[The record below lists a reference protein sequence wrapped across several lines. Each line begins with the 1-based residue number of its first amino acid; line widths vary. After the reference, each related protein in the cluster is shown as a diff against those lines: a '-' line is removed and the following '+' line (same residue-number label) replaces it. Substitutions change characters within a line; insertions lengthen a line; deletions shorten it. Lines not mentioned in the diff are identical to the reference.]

1 VDFEVGPEAAAV
13 GEITGQVL
21 AERGSARQLADLDQ
35 AGQWFD
41 RRSYDGLAAAGVLSA
56 ALPPE
61 FGGAGLG
68 SLELHHVLEQVGR
81 HVAQVPLA
89 EAVVLGGVT
98 LARHGSP
105 EQRRAW
111 LPGVGTGDVV
121 LTAALSEPGHDNP
134 LAPLTRAAATG
145 AGWRLRGRKSQV
157 PMASLA
163 ARILVPAAAA
173 DGTIVIAL
181 LDPRSPGVTLTDQP
195 VTGRRPCSLLEL
207 DDVAVDEADIVGPDG
222 SAVLADL
229 LPRAESALASLQA
242 GVCLGALRMAA
253 RYVGARHQ
261 FGRPLSSFQAVRQRL
276 ADAYIDAEA
285 IRLTA
290 LQAAWRLSAGLDAG
304 TAVRIARW
312 WAAEGG
318 HRVLHAAQHVHGG
331 AGIDLDYPLHRYFRL
346 GKQLE
351 FTLGSAAE
359 QLGRLGRALAEGGDD
374 SGYDEGDGCRDGCGG

>member
-1 VDFEVGPEAAAV
+1 MDFEVGPEAAAIR
-13 GEITGQVL
+13 EITAQVL
-21 AERGSARQLADLDQ
+21 TELGSAAHLAELDQ
-35 AGQWFD
+35 AGQWLD

-68 SLELHHVLEQVGR
+68 PLELHHVLEQVGQ
-81 HVAQVPLA
+81 HVAQVPFF

-98 LARHGSP
+98 LARFGSP

-111 LPGVGTGDVV
+111 LPGVGAGTVV
-121 LTAALSEPGHDNP
+121 LTAALSEPGHDSP
-134 LAPLTRAAATG
+134 LAPLTRAAATDD
-145 AGWRLRGRKSQV
+145 GWRLQGRKSQV

-163 ARILVPAAAA
+163 ERILVPATAA
-173 DGTIVIAL
+173 DGTILVAL
-181 LDPRSPGVTLTDQP
+181 LDPRSPGVTLTGQQ
-195 VTGRRPCSLLEL
+195 VTGRRPCALLEL
-207 DDVAVDEADIVGPDG
+207 DDVAVGEADIVGPDG

-229 LPRAESALASLQA
+229 LLRAESALASVQA

-253 RYVGARHQ
+253 GYVGQRYQ

-290 LQAAWRLSAGLDAG
+290 LQAAWRLSAGREAA

-351 FTLGSAAE
+351 FTLGSATE
-359 QLGRLGRALAEGGDD
+359 QLSRLGRALAADADGG
-374 SGYDEGDGCRDGCGG
+374 GR

>member
-1 VDFEVGPEAAAV
+1 MDFEVGPEAAAV
-13 GEITGQVL
+13 REITGQVL
-21 AERGSARQLADLDQ
+21 TELGPARQLAELDR
-35 AGQWFD
+35 AGQWLD

-68 SLELHHVLEQVGR
+68 PLELHHVLEQAGQ
-81 HVAQVPLA
+81 HVAQVPLL

-98 LARHGSP
+98 LARYGTP
-105 EQRRAW
+105 EQQRAW
-111 LPGVGTGDVV
+111 LPGVGAGGVV
-121 LTAALSEPGHDNP
+121 LTAALAEPGHGDP
-134 LAPLTRAAATG
+134 RAPLTRAAATDG
-145 AGWRLRGRKSQV
+145 GWRLRGRKSQV

-163 ARILVPAAAA
+163 ERILVPATAA
-173 DGTIVIAL
+173 DGTVLVAL
-181 LDPRSPGVTLTDQP
+181 LDPRSPGVTLTSQQ
-195 VTGRRPCSLLEL
+195 VTGRRPCALLEL
-207 DDVAVDEADIVGPDG
+207 DDVAVGEADIVGSDG

-229 LPRAESALASLQA
+229 LLRAESALASLQA

-253 RYVGARHQ
+253 GYVGVRYQ

-290 LQAAWRLSAGLDAG
+290 LQAAWRLSAGLEAA
-304 TAVRIARW
+304 TAVGIARW

-351 FTLGSAAE
+351 FTLGSAPE
-359 QLGRLGRALAEGGDD
+359 QLSRLGRALAEGGD
-374 SGYDEGDGCRDGCGG
+374 GRGC